1 MIFVEPEQ
9 GVADQ
14 EALHFVRT
22 VVEPTSVPVRLFTLP
37 WVPVF
42 VEMRS
47 IEIAETRLIFR
58 EVGRNPI
65 KDDADP
71 VLGKTVHK
79 IPEIVWRTDP
89 AGRRKVNSGL
99 ISPGAIERM
108 LHNWQQFDVSETGL
122 PNVIRQE
129 WRHLPIS
136 QPAIPFVKHPPPGA

>member
-9 GVADQ
+9 GVAD
-14 EALHFVRT
+14 EKALDFVPT
-22 VVEPTSVPVRLFTLP
+22 VVEHKSVPVRLFTLP

-71 VLGKTVHK
+71 VLVKTVHK
-79 IPEIVWRTDP
+79 IAEMIRRTESDS
-89 AGRRKVNSGL
+89 ALESRRLK
-99 ISPGAIERM
+99 
-108 LHNWQQFDVSETGL
+108 
-122 PNVIRQE
+122 
-129 WRHLPIS
+129 
-136 QPAIPFVKHPPPGA
+136 